1 MSWIPLKLSKKK
13 KAEANNS
20 ERSEEVSDI
29 IDRMPTSFG
38 NWVATA
44 VVIFTCLLF
53 FFGWIIK
60 YPDVVAGKIKIN
72 SNLTPVKLV
81 ANSSGKMHLN
91 GYKAQD
97 YVKEGEYLAV
107 IQNPAKTEDIRLV
120 WDLLSTFDPN
130 DDSSLFESQRIFP
143 EKVSLG
149 ELNLKYY
156 TFLSALKSECDY
168 KEENIFEKRK
178 ISLLDNIKWRKIILQ
193 EAEEILQIT
202 EDNVE
207 VVQKWHDKYA
217 SLQKDMV
224 ATYEYEVDRSKME
237 YFSAQQSMQ
246 NLRKEAASIQMQ
258 IADSENQLAQLSVE
272 KREKER
278 QLQLE
283 LLSSFHDLTDNIK
296 SWESKYV
303 LKAPFN
309 GKLEFLNFW
318 VEDQF
323 VQAGEDMFSVVPEE
337 TTIIGQMLLPA
348 NGAGKVKIGDEVII
362 KLDNYPFREFGSID
376 GVVKYISL
384 ITGEYQEGNNKINT
398 YLVSVDMPEGLT
410 SNYGEVLDFKYEI
423 EGVGEIIVKKRRL
436 IERLFDNL
444 KSRTK

>member
-1 MSWIPLKLSKKK
+1 MNWIPFKSKPKK
-13 KAEANNS
+13 KATNS

-38 NWVATA
+38 NWVAIA

-60 YPDVVAGKIKIN
+60 YPDVVVGAIKIN

-81 ANSSGKMHLN
+81 ANSSGKIHLN
-91 GYKAQD
+91 EFIVQD
-97 YVKEGEYLAV
+97 YVKEGDYIAV
-107 IQNPAKTEDIRLV
+107 IQNPATTEDILQV
-120 WDLLSTFDPN
+120 QELLAQLDPN
-130 DDSSLFESQRIFP
+130 DDSMLSITKGLFP

-156 TFLSALKSECDY
+156 TFLSALKSKYDY
-168 KEENIFEKRK
+168 EKENIFEKRK
-178 ISLLDNIKWRKIILQ
+178 TSLQDDIKWKKIILQ

-207 VVQKWHDKYA
+207 VVQKWYDKYA
-217 SLQKDMV
+217 SLRKDLV
-224 ATYEYEVDRSKME
+224 ATHEYEVDRSKME
-237 YFSAQQSMQ
+237 YFSARQNEQ
-246 NLRKEAASIQMQ
+246 NLKKEAASIQMQ
-258 IADSENQLAQLSVE
+258 IADSENRLAQLGVE
-272 KREKER
+272 KSEKER

-283 LLSSFHDLTDNIK
+283 LLSSYHDLADNIK
-296 SWESKYV
+296 LWESKYV
-303 LKAPFN
+303 LKSPFD

-318 VEDQF
+318 VEEQF
-323 VQAGEDMFSVVPEE
+323 VQAGESMFSVVPEE
-337 TTIIGQMLLPA
+337 TTIIGQMILPA
-348 NGAGKVKIGDEVII
+348 TGAGKVKIGDEVII
-362 KLDNYPFREFGSID
+362 KLENYPFREFGSVD

-398 YLVSVDMPEGLT
+398 YLVSIDMPNGLMT
-410 SNYGEVLDFKYEI
+410 NYGEMLDFKYEI
-423 EGVGEIIVKKRRL
+423 EGTGEIIVKKRRL